1 MKRKI
6 GIILVLAI
14 LDLLRYKTI
23 KIAAFCSLLSS
34 SHIPS
39 FCGSPLFALS
49 QIIPQQVYYYW
60 SCRWWQMQKIIICP
74 LKTLQEMI

>member
-1 MKRKI
+1 MYSETIRLAPNIKLQSRDTLHVAYAKELKSDGKI
-6 GIILVLAI
+6 RYII
-14 LDLLRYKTI
+14 DLLRYKII

-49 QIIPQQVYYYW
+49 QIIPQQV
-60 SCRWWQMQKIIICP
+60 
-74 LKTLQEMI
+74 